1 MNAQIVLF
9 VQIIITVLDMLD
21 QNHTKIVL
29 MEYVVIVLLHSS
41 KNLNFINVLEE
52 LSQFLHFTQS
62 KKYN

>member
-9 VQIIITVLDMLD
+9 VQMVIPVLGMLD

-29 MEYVVIVLLHSS
+29 MEYVVVVLLHSS
-41 KNLNFINVLEE
+41 KKLNFINVLEE
-52 LSQFLHFTQS
+52 LFQFLHFTLS